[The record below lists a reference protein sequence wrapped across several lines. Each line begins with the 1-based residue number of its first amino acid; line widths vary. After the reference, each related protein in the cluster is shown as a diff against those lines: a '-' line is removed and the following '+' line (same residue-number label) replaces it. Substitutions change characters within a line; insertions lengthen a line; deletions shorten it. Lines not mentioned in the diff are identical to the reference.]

1 MKNMDNLKVENH
13 VLYDRLSKG
22 FKPGRQTLRI
32 ALRDYS
38 KEERQN
44 PGYIGIFA
52 TKTR

>member
-1 MKNMDNLKVENH
+1 MDNLNVENH
-13 VLYDRLSKG
+13 VLFDRLSKG
-22 FKPGRQTLRI
+22 FRPGRQPFRI

-38 KEERQN
+38 KEEREN